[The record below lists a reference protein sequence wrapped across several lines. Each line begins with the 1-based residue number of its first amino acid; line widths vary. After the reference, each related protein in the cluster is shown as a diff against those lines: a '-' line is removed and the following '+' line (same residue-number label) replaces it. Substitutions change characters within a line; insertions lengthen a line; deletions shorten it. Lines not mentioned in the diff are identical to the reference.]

1 VIGHPALKDHIAGL
15 TFLAK
20 THRENEWGT
29 FYDAVNRAAPQFGKT
44 MLLPFHQEVQ
54 VSDSLDFGDSVELEL
69 LTEGVERRVLEA
81 GAEPEVLESDQ

>member
-1 VIGHPALKDHIAGL
+1 
-15 TFLAK
+15 
-20 THRENEWGT
+20 
-29 FYDAVNRAAPQFGKT
+29 